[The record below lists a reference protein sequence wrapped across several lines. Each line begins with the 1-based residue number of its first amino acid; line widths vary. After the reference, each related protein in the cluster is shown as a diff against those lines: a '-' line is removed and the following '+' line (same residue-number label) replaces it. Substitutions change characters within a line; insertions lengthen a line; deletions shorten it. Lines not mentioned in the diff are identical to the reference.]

1 MHLAIPQNSLQSF
14 RIRIVKIID
23 LEYEEESMD
32 GEGAAGGS
40 ARQCYT
46 LGRANLEHSPKPSQ
60 MVWQPAQLDL
70 TK

>member
-1 MHLAIPQNSLQSF
+1 VVIPQNLSQSF
-14 RIRIVKIID
+14 RIRIVKITD

-40 ARQCYT
+40 AGTRQCYT

-60 MVWQPAQLDL
+60 MV
-70 TK
+70 